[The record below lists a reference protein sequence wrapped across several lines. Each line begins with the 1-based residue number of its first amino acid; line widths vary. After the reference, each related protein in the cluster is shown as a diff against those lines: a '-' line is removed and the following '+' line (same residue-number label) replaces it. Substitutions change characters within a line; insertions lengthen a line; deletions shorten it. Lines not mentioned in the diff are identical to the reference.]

1 MRAGDSTRQRT
12 RIHVVSDVH
21 GNAEALARAGD
32 GADALVCLGDLV
44 LFLDYADHSRGIFPD
59 LFGVENADRI
69 VALRTARRFEEAREF
84 GRGLW
89 EGVDRDAAIV
99 SAVRKQYAALFAA
112 FPTPTYATYGNVD
125 VPGLWP
131 EYAHPG
137 TTVLDGER
145 VEIGGRVF
153 GFVGGG
159 LKTPMRTPYEIDDEE
174 YAAKIEA
181 IGPVDVLCTHIPPEV
196 PELTYDT
203 VARRF
208 ERGSRALLDAIRRTR
223 PRYALFGH
231 VHQPLVRR
239 MRIGATE
246 CVNVGHFA
254 STLAAYSSSLISYGV
269 RIGVCS
275 PPPTKPKT
283 RPPISTR
290 SPSRTVVPGR
300 AYSGQRPGMS
310 TLP

>member
-1 MRAGDSTRQRT
+1 MR
-12 RIHVVSDVH
+12 INVVSDVH
-21 GNAEALARAGD
+21 GNSGALAKAGQ

-69 VALRTARRFEEAREF
+69 VELRTARRFDEARDL
-84 GRGLW
+84 GRRLW
-89 EGVDRDAAIV
+89 SELAVDRDTAIE
-99 SAVRKQYAALFAA
+99 SAVRRQYEELFAA
-112 FPTPTYATYGNVD
+112 FPSPTYATYGNVD
-125 VPGLWP
+125 IPGLWH
-131 EYAHPG
+131 EYARPG

-145 VEIGGRVF
+145 IELDGLVF

-159 LKTPMRTPYEIDDEE
+159 LRTAMRTPYEISDEE
-174 YAAKIEA
+174 YAAKVEA
-181 IGPVDVLCTHIPPEV
+181 LGEVDVLCSHIPPDV

-203 VARRF
+203 VPRRF

-239 MRIGATE
+239 MRVGSTE

-254 STLAAYSSSLISYGV
+254 ATGRPWTLEW
-269 RIGVCS
+269 
-275 PPPTKPKT
+275 
-283 RPPISTR
+283 
-290 SPSRTVVPGR
+290 
-300 AYSGQRPGMS
+300 
-310 TLP
+310 